1 MWFISA
7 MTKIEAIAYLRKKV
21 LLEKKAALKEQFNVA
36 RRETEETMRE
46 LEEIEKKNLTNQEDD
61 IK

>member
-7 MTKIEAIAYLRKKV
+7 MTKIEAIAYLHKKV

-46 LEEIEKKNLTNQEDD
+46 LEEIEKKKLTNQEDD

>member
-1 MWFISA
+1 MWFIRA